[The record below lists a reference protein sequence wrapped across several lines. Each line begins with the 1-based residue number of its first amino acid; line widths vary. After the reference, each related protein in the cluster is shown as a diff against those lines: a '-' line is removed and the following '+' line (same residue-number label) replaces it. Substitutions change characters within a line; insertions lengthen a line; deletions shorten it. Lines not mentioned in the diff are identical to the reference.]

1 MLFKSILFRFDLV
14 LFKYYFLLELFYFNC
29 KLLYFRNKYS
39 KDLVL
44 EQKKRRIGADSCQK
58 YEDLIQNILCKDS
71 CQKYE
76 DLITKKS
83 CAKNLKILCKNITKW
98 RAPFYPFAAIASLT
112 KAAYF
117 SISDL
122 EPMVSCATI

>member
-44 EQKKRRIGADSCQK
+44 EQKKGELELIRAKNMKVSYKNILWKDSCQK
-58 YEDLIQNILCKDS
+58 YEDLIQ
-71 CQKYE
+71 KY
-76 DLITKKS
+76 LVQRI
-83 CAKNLKILCKNITKW
+83 
-98 RAPFYPFAAIASLT
+98 
-112 KAAYF
+112 
-117 SISDL
+117 
-122 EPMVSCATI
+122 